1 MGAVNA
7 ATALPSAAP
16 DMSPARVVERL
27 SGASWFARRL
37 DWLTSRERG
46 YFAVDGGAGAMLLV
60 QLAAVDARLRPVAS
74 PRHADVLVVVE
85 PVTPALLV
93 AIVEA
98 YRQMPSPRR
107 LVVVGPNIDAAA
119 GFPTLRLEDHLPVAE
134 RVDASLA
141 APSAVAMAAVAA
153 AVVAP
158 RRAPGAERDE
168 CAVIARLPTLEE
180 EFITLR
186 PAAEHEMATED
197 LVMNLGP
204 IQPAT
209 SGPLQLLLTMDG
221 EQVVRADIRSGFAHR
236 SVEEIQVATPW
247 SPIVPAP
254 AIDPLAPVA
263 VQLAWTEA
271 IEQLCGIVPSVRA
284 QRQRVLALQLE
295 RAASQ
300 FVWLTRFADLVGFRT
315 LSDEARQLTMSV
327 IAHVPAV
334 GSVDPTG
341 WRDGHLPD
349 TVRDD
354 LACAARS
361 AHRLVSRLQRDWV
374 FTARM
379 RGLGAVN
386 AARARAVGATG
397 AVLRASESGAG
408 DVHTR
413 VLSRLGAAAA
423 DLTSIVS
430 LARAG
435 ADDAATR
442 EHNIFHASPPPG
454 TATVHVEGPRGVL
467 TLTLE
472 SAGRDRPARVR
483 WNGPSRAHLALVA
496 ELVVGLTI
504 PDLLACVASL
514 DLSMAEA
521 DG

>member
-7 ATALPSAAP
+7 ATALASRAP
-16 DMSPARVVERL
+16 DMRPAPVVERL
-27 SGASWFARRL
+27 SGASWFARWL

-60 QLAAVDARLRPVAS
+60 QLPAVDARLRPVAS

-85 PVTPALLV
+85 PVTPALLG

-107 LVVVGPNIDAAA
+107 LVVVGPNIDAA

-153 AVVAP
+153 AVVAA

-186 PAAEHEMATED
+186 PAAEREMATED

-209 SGPLQLLLTMDG
+209 AGPLQLLLTMDG
-221 EQVVRADIRSGFAHR
+221 EQVVRADVRSGFAHR
-236 SVEEIQVATPW
+236 GVEEIQVATPW
-247 SPIVPAP
+247 RPIVPAP

-295 RAASQ
+295 RAANQ
-300 FVWLTRFADLVGFRT
+300 FVWLTRFADLVGFQT
-315 LSDEARQLTMSV
+315 LSDEARQLAMSV
-327 IAHVPAV
+327 LAHVPAV
-334 GSVDPTG
+334 GSVDATG
-341 WRDGHLPD
+341 WRDGHPPD
-349 TVRDD
+349 AVRDD
-354 LACAARS
+354 LAGAARS
-361 AHRLVSRLQRDWV
+361 AHRLGSRLQRDWV
-374 FTARM
+374 FIARM

-386 AARARAVGATG
+386 AERARAVGASG

-435 ADDAATR
+435 ADDAGTR
-442 EHNIFHASPPPG
+442 EEYNTFHASPPPG

-472 SAGRDRPARVR
+472 SAGRERPARVR

-496 ELVVGLTI
+496 ELAVGLTI